1 MAFYYEAEPPTW
13 KYKERYGDWKKFP
26 KRTGVKLEKLYKKI
40 FEEHDTSVVEYVW
53 NNEDQNTYKINLQT
67 MSAQNQHSYY
77 RNSDVSREG
86 YPYPPPGNKNTLA
99 KIHAKYMTTVEEE
112 GDNGPEMVTFFEM
125 SEFFGA
131 MGIDPDGLEAL
142 IVLAMCEV
150 DTFLDVEKKKFCE
163 GLAKCGCSNIND
175 IKNAVTPIRNKLLV
189 QKNVKVLKSFAR
201 WLFVAAKEDSA
212 RTISTAQLSL
222 LLKIMCPVANFPLSP
237 NFVAF
242 LAAESEKE
250 DGDRKTCSRDDW
262 VMMVE
267 FVCAKESW
275 NNFEELVEDE
285 GWPLIIS
292 ECYESVTNKGEN

>member
-1 MAFYYEAEPPTW
+1 MSFYYEAEPPTW

-40 FEEHDTSVVEYVW
+40 HDDGDTSVVEHIW
-53 NNEDQNTYKINLQT
+53 KNEDQNTYKINLQT

-86 YPYPPPGNKNTLA
+86 YPYPPPGNKSTLG
-99 KIHAKYMTTVEEE
+99 KIHAKYMTTVDED
-112 GDNGPEMVTFFEM
+112 GEMVTFFDM
-125 SEFFGA
+125 SEFFGH
-131 MGIDPDGLEAL
+131 MGIDPDGLGAL

-150 DTFLDVEKKKFCE
+150 DTFLDVAKKKFCD
-163 GLAKCGCSNIND
+163 GLAKCGCSNVAD
-175 IKNAVTPIRNKLLV
+175 IKEAIKPIRKTLLV
-189 QKNVKVLKSFAR
+189 KKNVKVLKSFAR

-212 RTISTAQLSL
+212 RTISTAQLSGL
-222 LLKIMCPVANFPLSP
+222 LQIMCPVVNFPLSQD
-237 NFVAF
+237 FVAF
-242 LAAESEKE
+242 LLAESEKE

-267 FVCAKESW
+267 FVCAKDSW
-275 NNFEELVEDE
+275 LNFEEQVEDE

-292 ECYESVTNKGEN
+292 ECFENVPNRGEN